1 MQRKTKSLLQEINEV
16 IPAKNKQVVIE
27 SRGQHVIHTV
37 INLIGILYETYDQ
50 EIALDLHRRLL
61 ISIKNQDPKKFLTG
75 MKRAKSNENI

>member
-37 INLIGILYETYDQ
+37 INLIGLLYETYDQ
-50 EIALDLHRRLL
+50 EIALDF
-61 ISIKNQDPKKFLTG
+61 N
-75 MKRAKSNENI
+75 